1 MRDLTLFAQSPV
13 LGDRGHGGRQGCEL
27 DDDWSMLLGTIPVG
41 PIDARIRDLIEML
54 PAGVYGCD
62 RGGRISFFN
71 RRAAELWGMEP
82 RLNDDNHRYCGCYR
96 IYMPDGTP
104 IPPDETPMAKALHE
118 RRAVRNVEAEVER
131 PDGSRFTASFSIN
144 PIYDEDGLV
153 CGSINVL
160 HDVSEQKRSEHQ
172 LRRAREELSE
182 QLRDM
187 ERLHEISM
195 RLMGTYDVMD
205 ILREVLHNVLAVNE
219 TGMGMLSLV
228 DTAKGELSLGVSSGF
243 SDEFLELIAS
253 TLPAGGPCTL
263 ACQERC
269 RVIVADVLQDARFSN
284 NLEAVRLGGFRA
296 VHCTPLITREGK
308 IIGVLSMHYKAP
320 HVPDEREVRLTDL
333 YARQAADLI
342 DAAQL
347 RQRLEAELAERARA
361 DEALRKSEQRHREIL
376 RGLAVACYTTDADGM
391 LTFYNEAAA
400 QLWGRRPELGMTR
413 WCGSLRL
420 FTTDGV
426 ELPLGQCPAALALQE
441 CRSVRG
447 VEAVVERPDGTRRW
461 FVPHPDPLFDADGRC
476 TGIINVLVD
485 VTEQRETRSDLE
497 RAKEAAEA
505 ANRSKDRFLAVL
517 SHELRTPLSPVLML
531 AASLAE
537 DAELPRSVREDM
549 AMIRRNIELET
560 KLIDDLL
567 DLNRVTSGKLRL
579 QLQPVDLNEELRHVA
594 EICRSQFLEKS
605 IHLECILDDMLPP
618 LVADSARLQ
627 QVLWNVL
634 KNAAK
639 FTHPGGKVE
648 VRTFAAS
655 SGRVAI
661 QIRDNGIGIEPA
673 LLDKIFDAF
682 EQGDPAVIQRSGGL
696 GLGLAISKA
705 LIEMH
710 QGVVWAESD
719 GVGAGSVFTIEL
731 PAGVPEADRIT
742 LPTAVNGISSHRHL
756 RLLLV
761 EDHRDTAR
769 TLSRLLRSRGYSVH
783 IAGNVASALDL
794 FGRESFDLVIS
805 DIGLPD
811 APGYELMRQIRL
823 RSETKAIA
831 MSGYGM
837 EADIEKSQQ
846 SGFSEHLVKPVSV
859 LHLEQAIQRVCG
871 RPIRTSAF
879 HLSHR

>member
-1 MRDLTLFAQSPV
+1 MVAIFENRRLLMRDLTLPFAQLSAP
-13 LGDRGHGGRQGCEL
+13 GERGHGGTRVDGFDEG
-27 DDDWSMLLGTIPVG
+27 WSMLFGAERMGASDEHV
-41 PIDARIRDLIEML
+41 RDLIEML

-62 RGGRISFFN
+62 RAGRISFFN
-71 RRAAELWGMEP
+71 RRAAELWGLEP

-96 IYMPDGTP
+96 VYLPDGTP
-104 IPPDETPMAKALHE
+104 IPPEKTPIATALRE
-118 RRAVRNVEAEVER
+118 RRALRDVEAEVER

-160 HDVSEQKRSEHQ
+160 HDV
-172 LRRAREELSE
+172 
-182 QLRDM
+182 
-187 ERLHEISM
+187 
-195 RLMGTYDVMD
+195 
-205 ILREVLHNVLAVNE
+205 
-219 TGMGMLSLV
+219 
-228 DTAKGELSLGVSSGF
+228 
-243 SDEFLELIAS
+243 
-253 TLPAGGPCTL
+253 
-263 ACQERC
+263 
-269 RVIVADVLQDARFSN
+269 
-284 NLEAVRLGGFRA
+284 
-296 VHCTPLITREGK
+296 
-308 IIGVLSMHYKAP
+308 
-320 HVPDEREVRLTDL
+320 
-333 YARQAADLI
+333 
-342 DAAQL
+342 
-347 RQRLEAELAERARA
+347 
-361 DEALRKSEQRHREIL
+361 
-376 RGLAVACYTTDADGM
+376 
-391 LTFYNEAAA
+391 
-400 QLWGRRPELGMTR
+400 
-413 WCGSLRL
+413 
-420 FTTDGV
+420 
-426 ELPLGQCPAALALQE
+426 
-441 CRSVRG
+441 
-447 VEAVVERPDGTRRW
+447 
-461 FVPHPDPLFDADGRC
+461 
-476 TGIINVLVD
+476 
-485 VTEQRETRSDLE
+485 TEQRQTRRDLE

-537 DAELPRSVREDM
+537 DAGLPRSVREDM
-549 AMIRRNIELET
+549 AMIRRNVELET

-579 QLQPVDLNEELRHVA
+579 QMQPVDLNEELRHVA

-605 IHLECILDDMLPP
+605 IHLEFLLDDGLPP

-661 QIRDNGIGIEPA
+661 QVRDNGIGIERA

-731 PAGVPEADRIT
+731 PAGVPELDRIA
-742 LPTAVNGISSHRHL
+742 LPSAAHGTNNHGHL

-769 TLSRLLRSRGYSVH
+769 TLSRLLRSRGYSVRV
-783 IAGNVASALDL
+783 AGNVASALGL
-794 FGRESFDLVIS
+794 FEQESFDLVIS

-846 SGFSEHLVKPVSV
+846 AGFSEHLVKPVSV

-871 RPIRTSAF
+871 RPLRTTAF
-879 HLSHR
+879 HLNHR